1 MAELTGGI
9 LYPVHPDCKSE
20 RNHINILGIFY
31 FLHKKELFS
40 ALFAHSCKLFD
51 LLGFSLQ
58 STAPEVAKG
67 VLEDVGPLHL
77 KNMGIM
83 GQKKPG
89 RADASWSHQKTPSKN
104 LKK

>member
-20 RNHINILGIFY
+20 RNHKNILGIFY
-31 FLHKKELFS
+31 FLHKKELFC

-67 VLEDVGPLHL
+67 VLDDVGPLHL

-83 GQKKPG
+83 GQKNQEEQMPHG
-89 RADASWSHQKTPSKN
+89 LT
-104 LKK
+104 KKRPAKI